1 MNVRIRAAYIL
12 GLSVFLGACASAGG
26 PAAEAVLSPPPVA
39 ADEPD
44 WVLALPEG
52 TPPTDTD
59 ETGRAALFLAQGQYE
74 TALEAAQ
81 AGIAA
86 DPMNAQAHLAAGEA
100 YIELDNYAAAD
111 AALTR
116 AEEIYPRFALDVQFL
131 RETEWIEHF
140 NSAVEVMS
148 TGEAAAMAALE
159 RAHSIYRGRPEAM
172 VQLGALYAGNDRPEE
187 ALEMFGLSVELL
199 EGPIAERTDDPA
211 VLETYAENLEV
222 SLFNIGQISFQLG
235 RYDESAE
242 AYRLL
247 SEADP
252 TNMQVRAAYGSALVS
267 GGRGAEASAIYD
279 ELLSRPGLGAMDY
292 NAIAVGA
299 YNGDLFIQA
308 AQAFGLAYREL
319 PQSRDFIYNQAQSLY
334 LAESD
339 YEQLVEV
346 STQLIETDTHNRTA
360 RQFLVQ
366 GLARLERME
375 QASTALDELEA
386 LPFDISELQL
396 VPADGGYAIPGLAT
410 NRTAEPGSAA
420 RIRFR
425 IYDADGM
432 EVGSQD
438 LSITLDEVELG
449 LEFRAEF
456 ATMAAVVAYNY
467 EVL

>member
-1 MNVRIRAAYIL
+1 MNVRIKAVYIL
-12 GLSVFLGACASAGG
+12 GLSGFIVGCAGAGG
-26 PAAEAVLSPPPVA
+26 PAPEAVLAQPPA
-39 ADEPD
+39 ADDQPD

-52 TPPTDTD
+52 TPPSDTN
-59 ETGRAALFLAQGQYE
+59 ETGRAALFLVQGQYE

-100 YIELDNYAAAD
+100 YIGLDDYVAAD

-131 RETEWIEHF
+131 RESEWIEHF

-172 VQLGALYAGNDRPEE
+172 VQLGALYQRNDRPEE
-187 ALEMFGLSVELL
+187 ALEMFGLSVEML
-199 EGPIAERTDDPA
+199 EGPLAERTDDPA
-211 VLETYAENLEV
+211 VLAAYAEDLEV
-222 SLFNIGQISFQLG
+222 SRFNVGQIAFELG

-242 AYRLL
+242 AYRVL
-247 SEADP
+247 SEVDP
-252 TNMQVRAAYGSALVS
+252 NDMQVRAAYGTALIS
-267 GGRGAEASAIYD
+267 GGRAAEASALYE
-279 ELLSRPGLGAMDY
+279 ELLSQTGLGAMDY

-339 YEQLVEV
+339 YEQLVGV
-346 STQLIETDTHNRTA
+346 ATQLIEADTHSRTA

-375 QASTALDELEA
+375 EASAALNELEG

-396 VPADGGYAIPGLAT
+396 VPADGGYEIPGLAT
-410 NRTAEPGSAA
+410 NRTSEPGSAA

-425 IYDADGM
+425 IYDADGL

-456 ATMAAVVAYNY
+456 TTMATVVAYNY

>member
-12 GLSVFLGACASAGG
+12 GLSVFVGGCAGG
-26 PAAEAVLSPPPVA
+26 PGPEAVLPQPA
-39 ADEPD
+39 ADDDQPA

-52 TPPTDTD
+52 TPPSDTD

-86 DPMNAQAHLAAGEA
+86 DPMNAQAHLQAGQA
-100 YIELDNYAAAD
+100 YIGLDDYAAAD

-116 AEEIYPRFALDVQFL
+116 AEEIYPRYALDIQFL

-140 NSAVEVMS
+140 NSAVAAMS
-148 TGEAAAMAALE
+148 TGEAAAIAALE

-172 VQLGALYAGNDRPEE
+172 VQLGALYAQSDRSED
-187 ALEMFGLSVELL
+187 ALEMFGFAVEML

-211 VLETYAENLEV
+211 VLATYAENLEV
-222 SLFNIGQISFQLG
+222 SRLNIGQIAFELG

-242 AYRLL
+242 SYRVLT
-247 SEADP
+247 EADP
-252 TNMQVRAAYGSALVS
+252 NDYQVQAAYGVALIA
-267 GGRGAEASAIYD
+267 GGRAAEASAVYE
-279 ELLSRPGLGAMDY
+279 ELLTRPGLGAMDY

-308 AQAFGLAYREL
+308 AQAFGLAYGEL

-334 LAESD
+334 LAETD
-339 YEQLVEV
+339 YEQLVAAA
-346 STQLIETDTHNRTA
+346 TQLIEADTHNRTA

-375 QASTALDELEA
+375 EAATALNELEG
-386 LPFDISELQL
+386 LPFDIAELQL
-396 VPADGGYAIPGLAT
+396 VPADGGYAIPGLVT

-425 IYDADGM
+425 VYDADGL

-438 LSITLDEVELG
+438 LSITLDEVEVG
-449 LEFRAEF
+449 LELRAEF
-456 ATMAAVVAYNY
+456 ATTATVVAYNY